1 MGLVSSA
8 SIHAF
13 RTNSRTLDST
23 VRLLVLKACMLA
35 ELTRETTMVPTIKSR
50 MAAVHEFTRVWAT
63 ESAFPASTGVSTLGA
78 RMTTATRLLYVVG
91 RVAS

>member
-13 RTNSRTLDST
+13 RTNSRTVESR
-23 VRLLVLKACMLA
+23 VHAWVHA
-35 ELTRETTMVPTIKSR
+35 TRETTMVPTIESR
-50 MAAVHEFTRVWAT
+50 MAAVHEFTRVLAT